1 MILEADLPRDA
12 RAPFK
17 ARALVANFRCGLTI
31 PQLADAMLAV
41 SELVTSATRRGDG
54 RITLR
59 LESPS
64 RGLRA
69 YVGHEWNGF
78 HPADG
83 DLGLEIVQAMT
94 DDWGVEG
101 GGTGA
106 WFEIGVSSGLQR
118 PEGAGRAGS

>member
-1 MILEADLPRDA
+1 MILEAELPRDA

-41 SELVTSATRRGDG
+41 SELVTSASRGGDG

-59 LESPS
+59 LESPA

-69 YVGHEWNGF
+69 YVGHEGNGF
-78 HPADG
+78 QPADG
-83 DLGLEIVQAMT
+83 DLGLEVVQATT
-94 DDWGVEG
+94 DDWGVDG
-101 GGTGA
+101 GGKGA
-106 WFEIGVSSGLQR
+106 WFEIGVSSNSSV
-118 PEGAGRAGS
+118 A

>member
-12 RAPFK
+12 RAAFK

-41 SELVTSATRRGDG
+41 SELVTSVSRGADG

-59 LESPS
+59 LESPD

-69 YVGHEWNGF
+69 YVGHEGNGF

-83 DLGLEIVQAMT
+83 DIGLDVVRETT

-101 GGTGA
+101 GGKGA
-106 WFEIGVSSGLQR
+106 WFEIGVSSNSS
-118 PEGAGRAGS
+118 GSSVA

>member
-12 RAPFK
+12 RAAFK
-17 ARALVANFRCGLTI
+17 ARALVANFRCGLAI

-41 SELVTSATRRGDG
+41 SELVTSASRRGEG

-59 LESPS
+59 LESPA

-69 YVGHEWNGF
+69 YVGHEGNGF
-78 HPADG
+78 DPAD
-83 DLGLEIVQAMT
+83 DDIGLDVLRTMT

-101 GGTGA
+101 GGKGA
-106 WFEIGVSSGLQR
+106 WFEIGVSSNSS
-118 PEGAGRAGS
+118 GSSVA